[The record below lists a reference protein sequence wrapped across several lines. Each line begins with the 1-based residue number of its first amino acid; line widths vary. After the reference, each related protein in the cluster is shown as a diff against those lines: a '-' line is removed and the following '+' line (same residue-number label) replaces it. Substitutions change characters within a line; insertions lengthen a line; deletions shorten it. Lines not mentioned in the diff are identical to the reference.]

1 MATNGVPSLACVGGS
16 PRAVR
21 GCYLPCVFTP
31 PMSMQSNNR
40 RTRLASMLVLASALV
55 LSSSSAAANP
65 IAGEPE
71 PEPAAN
77 LSDPYTLSVDNGA
90 AKVGESG
97 TITVTIKAAEGFKCN
112 TEYPNKVK
120 GLAATN
126 KAELASTS
134 VAGRFEG
141 KNLVFEIQATPKKR
155 GAAKVTGEVRFSVCD
170 ATSCQMK
177 KVPLAATITGT

>member
-1 MATNGVPSLACVGGS
+1 
-16 PRAVR
+16 
-21 GCYLPCVFTP
+21 
-31 PMSMQSNNR
+31 MQSNNR
-40 RTRLASMLVLASALV
+40 RTRLASMLVLASALM
-55 LSSSSAAANP
+55 LSSSSSSAAANP

-77 LSDPYTLSVDNGA
+77 LSDPYTLSVDNGE

-120 GLAATN
+120 DLAATN

-141 KNLVFEIQATPKKR
+141 KDLVFEIQATPKKR